1 MKTLKI
7 WGMSLGV
14 ILLTIGLVACSN
26 DEFADYKTEAG
37 VKKISSFTATI
48 SETADTRAFLGQTGE
63 EGKKRVFWNEKD
75 AITVFSDLE
84 PTAQTFMTKVGSDA
98 IQYESNTAVFGGK
111 EIYGTEFYAYY
122 PNEDQYFSQ
131 DKERITLIHAS
142 LPANDFG
149 LYEDIKTPMVAVS
162 TGENM
167 LFKQVT
173 GLVNVNLTGIYRL
186 ESVYLYGNNDEV
198 LYGTGTIDLT
208 ADEPVFVVDAGQSAN
223 KKLGG
228 SVRDLLLNTNVESI
242 YFNLPPMT
250 FVNGFTVE
258 VNGYDKGGTRISYK
272 KPTGSN
278 VEIKRGEI
286 YSLTRLNVDGDYIHF
301 ADQGVEGLCL
311 RYFDTNG
318 DGFLSYAEAYA
329 VTEIPTIEGVDGFQY
344 PIFAGIG
351 RLGDKAVNILSF
363 NELYYFR
370 SLEAIPAN
378 MFLDQVS
385 MAEVKLP
392 DNVKSI
398 GDNAFGRCQ
407 SLSTIQIPKG
417 VTFIDKYAFQITK
430 ITEAVIPSG
439 VTTISMGLFSACRN
453 LEKVSIPNSVES
465 IDLFAFQ
472 GSGITSIAIPE
483 GVKTIGLMA
492 VSGCRFLKD
501 VLLPSTLTEIGYAAF
516 NENPQMENVT
526 CLAVNPPSLGANGL
540 GNGTTLTIYVPDGSV
555 DAYKTAA
562 GWSDYADRIK
572 SISGGEVISFADAN
586 VETLCVKYFDLDGD
600 GKVSYREAAAVTEI
614 PTIHNSQYDEDYSI
628 FSGRRSVMGDNA
640 VEITSFNE
648 LQYFTSLRSLPREM
662 FSEQY
667 NLREVTLP
675 ENLTSIGYFAFS
687 YCHSLTSIEIPDGVM
702 DLGMLGTF
710 YDCESLATVKLP
722 ANLKTLPRTCFSQ
735 CFALT
740 TIQLPEGL
748 TTIDGAAFQNSGL
761 EVINIPASVT
771 SIVSNAFTACNHLES
786 VYCWATVPPKMGSN
800 VFVSSSGFVI
810 YVPAGSVA
818 DYKEASGWSEYADRI
833 VAAE

>member
-7 WGMSLGV
+7 FGMTLGT
-14 ILLTIGLVACSN
+14 ILMTIGWAACSN

-208 ADEPVFVVDAGQSAN
+208 TDEPVFVLDPGQSAN

-228 SVRDLLLNTNVESI
+228 SVRDLLLNANVESI

-278 VEIKRGEI
+278 VKIKRGEI
-286 YSLTRLNVDGDYIHF
+286 YSLTRLNVSGDYIHF
-301 ADQGVEGLCL
+301 ADQGVRRLCL
-311 RYFDTNG
+311 QYFDTNG

-329 VTEIPTIEGVDGFQY
+329 VTEIPTIEGVDGLQY
-344 PIFAGIG
+344 PIFAGKEVIG
-351 RLGDKAVNILSF
+351 DNAINILSF
-363 NELYYFR
+363 NELRYFS
-370 SLEAIPAN
+370 SLQEIPAY
-378 MFLDQVS
+378 MFFDQPT
-385 MAEVKLP
+385 MDEVNLP

-398 GDNAFGRCQ
+398 GDNAFGHGQ

-417 VTFIDKYAFQITK
+417 VTFIDQFAFQVTK

-439 VTTISMGLFSACRN
+439 VTTISMGLFSGCSN
-453 LEKVSIPNSVES
+453 LENVYIPNTVES
-465 IDLFAFQ
+465 IDMYAFR
-472 GSGITSIAIPE
+472 GSGLTNIAFPK
-483 GVKTIGLMA
+483 GVKTIGMMA
-492 VSGCRFLKD
+492 VSYCSFLKD
-501 VLLPSTLTEIGYAAF
+501 VVLPSTITEIGYAAF
-516 NENPQMENVT
+516 GDSPALNSVT
-526 CLAVNPPSLGANGL
+526 CLAVNPP
-540 GNGTTLTIYVPDGSV
+540 TLAVNAFTSTQVTIYVPDESV
-555 DAYKTAA
+555 KTYKAAA

-614 PTIHNSQYDEDYSI
+614 PTIHNSQYDEDYPI
-628 FSGRRSVMGDNA
+628 FSGRRHVMGDNV

-648 LQYFTSLRSLPREM
+648 LQYFTSLRSLPREI

-667 NLREVTLP
+667 NLKEVTLP

-687 YCHSLTSIEIPDGVM
+687 YCHSLTSIEIPDGVL

-710 YDCESLATVKLP
+710 YDCENLAIVKLP
-722 ANLKTLPRTCFSQ
+722 ANLKTLPRTSFSQ

-740 TIQLPEGL
+740 TIQLPDGL

-818 DYKEASGWSEYADRI
+818 DYKEAPGWSEYADRI
-833 VAAE
+833 VAAK